1 MIDLIFNFANEI
13 VLVKIEGNNIRFGT
27 SVYGAQLANIEG
39 IRLDWAGTIREFPD
53 LKDNL
58 DWRKIAINRFKDY
71 IKTLKTE
78 DEVSEYIIKE
88 LSSKG
93 YTPKLKQVKGFR
105 PQKIKCHG

>member
-1 MIDLIFNFANEI
+1 MIDIIFNFANEI

-39 IRLDWAGTIREFPD
+39 IRLDWTGTIREFPD

-58 DWRKIAINRFKDY
+58 DWREIAIQRFKDH
-71 IKTLKTE
+71 IKSLKNE
-78 DEVSEYIIKE
+78 DEIADYIIKE

-93 YTPKLKQVKGFR
+93 YTPKLKQKAGFR
-105 PQKIKCHG
+105 VVRLS